1 MNKLAVDYT
10 LYLITDRVLVGE
22 KDFFQSVRRALE
34 GGVTLL
40 QVREKEA
47 SSKEFYETAL
57 RLKKLA
63 AEFRVPLIINDR
75 IDVAL
80 AIDADGV
87 HIGQEDLPLDVV
99 RQLVGPDKIVGYSA
113 STPEEAIYGEKMG
126 ADYLGVGAVYPTGS
140 KKDAGVAIGITGL
153 QRVVESVSLPVVG
166 IGGIGTANVKAVKK
180 TGAAG
185 VAVISAVLSQPDTYQ
200 AAKELVDLWRL

>member
-1 MNKLAVDYT
+1 MVVDYT

-63 AEFRVPLIINDR
+63 AEFRVPLII
-75 IDVAL
+75 
-80 AIDADGV
+80 
-87 HIGQEDLPLDVV
+87 
-99 RQLVGPDKIVGYSA
+99 
-113 STPEEAIYGEKMG
+113 
-126 ADYLGVGAVYPTGS
+126 
-140 KKDAGVAIGITGL
+140 
-153 QRVVESVSLPVVG
+153 
-166 IGGIGTANVKAVKK
+166 
-180 TGAAG
+180 
-185 VAVISAVLSQPDTYQ
+185 
-200 AAKELVDLWRL
+200 